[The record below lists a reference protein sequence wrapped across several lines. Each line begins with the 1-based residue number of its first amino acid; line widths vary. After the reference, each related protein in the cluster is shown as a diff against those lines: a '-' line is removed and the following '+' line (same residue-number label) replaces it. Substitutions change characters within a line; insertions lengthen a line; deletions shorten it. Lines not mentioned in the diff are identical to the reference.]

1 MVLVTICSCP
11 QIISDP
17 RLGEDLV
24 SDELPIEEIV
34 DGVCARSV
42 KINIVTVQTIELIGQ
57 VLVHSILYER
67 SDITPFPDEVDDLRQ
82 SKGFGGLGA
91 STSEGVGQPGENA
104 EAGRGENYNTEG
116 LAGGCASGERLDV
129 STMIQ
134 SLKEVLLR
142 SSTWESRGLDRPD
155 PHWAATPSAG
165 TISGMQPT
173 TGHGDHQGDSTPLT
187 VLTKTCVGTSSGAQ
201 VIANPVR
208 PLSPLPSGDSLAPE
222 KTAPPSGSGPIAPPS
237 DLVPGGDVAALRMSS
252 GNERDTAYIDGVLA
266 EFEAAEVGNT
276 AGGIGAEK
284 SSNMQ
289 TPISVSDLP
298 LDPTMDQLPTHT
310 PATSERSADDV
321 SGPLMVTDTIDGDPG
336 TETVSEQLYPIAHPT
351 AVEKATGEVRK
362 EETVS
367 VAVQTRASKRS
378 RTPAI
383 KYTPP
388 APPLKKQKGK
398 KGASREKKVST
409 AVPSIP
415 AAPSHAAT
423 TLTEQPGSVLIESE
437 LPPIRE
443 KPSSAALT
451 PTKKSGSFVSETK
464 IGAFVGGFSPCV
476 RRNAFR
482 LAGFCTVM
490 HTPREYNLGEGVIV
504 DNNVFR
510 SFFDSTQTQPPKAA
524 DMVVTFIRRRLCVEG
539 ITAYDFLPSSFVESL
554 RGEYQQFCRVK
565 EIANFSFSNIFVN
578 PGFPNMRWDDKVEVL
593 YFPFQAD
600 GLHWIGVVVDIA
612 NWCIEVLDCN
622 SACLS
627 EEKLELLLNPIVVLL
642 PLLIRRNG
650 GKASTEAALDPPMPI
665 TRLDLPLLC
674 EQREFSCIASILL
687 MELHASQNLP
697 QAAHINT
704 DSLAIAAQTYAVEA
718 FATFNP
724 EHLQEFPRA

>member
-1 MVLVTICSCP
+1 
-11 QIISDP
+11 
-17 RLGEDLV
+17 
-24 SDELPIEEIV
+24 
-34 DGVCARSV
+34 
-42 KINIVTVQTIELIGQ
+42 
-57 VLVHSILYER
+57 
-67 SDITPFPDEVDDLRQ
+67 
-82 SKGFGGLGA
+82 
-91 STSEGVGQPGENA
+91 
-104 EAGRGENYNTEG
+104 
-116 LAGGCASGERLDV
+116 
-129 STMIQ
+129 
-134 SLKEVLLR
+134 
-142 SSTWESRGLDRPD
+142 
-155 PHWAATPSAG
+155 
-165 TISGMQPT
+165 MQPT

-252 GNERDTAYIDGVLA
+252 GNERDTAYIDGVLV

-321 SGPLMVTDTIDGDPG
+321 TDTIDGDPG
-336 TETVSEQLYPIAHPT
+336 TEMVSEQLYPIARPT
-351 AVEKATGEVRK
+351 AVEKGEAVCTNVLGLVEPNPASEVAFSEPHKISPVKTTIETSNVPDEPATGEVRT

-415 AAPSHAAT
+415 AALSHAAT

-451 PTKKSGSFVSETK
+451 PTKKSGSFLSETK

-524 DMVVTFIRRRLCVEG
+524 DMVVTFIRRRLRVEG

-600 GLHWIGVVVDIA
+600 GSHWIGVVVDIA